1 VDNLERE
8 NEATLKEYVSVY
20 FDVNQVHFITK
31 QVMPLAE
38 HYNNVVLT
46 IN

>member
-1 VDNLERE
+1 VDNLKRE
-8 NEATLKEYVSVY
+8 NEATLKEDVSVY
-20 FDVNQVHFITK
+20 VDVNQVHFTTK

-38 HYNNVVLT
+38 HYNNVVLM